1 MDFEQRLHQRLK
13 VIEYDS
19 AEYHQAAQLRYQLF
33 YQEHHIPFAS
43 IFDPQEPE
51 DLHLGIINLTTNR
64 VLAYGRL
71 GRQSIT
77 EFKIYQMVV
86 VPEYQRCGLGRR
98 VISALFE
105 AAIDRGASLVILN
118 ARLPQVPFYQK
129 FGFESVGEVFSS
141 VVTKVPHIQMQK
153 HANNQQN

>member
-1 MDFEQRLHQRLK
+1 MDFARLK

-19 AEYHQAAQLRYQLF
+19 TEYHQAAQLRYQLF
-33 YQEHHIPFAS
+33 YREHHIPFAS

-51 DLHLGIINLTTNR
+51 DLHLGIIDITTNS

-77 EFKIYQMVV
+77 KFKIYQMVV
-86 VPEYQRCGLGRR
+86 VPEYQRCGLGSQ
-98 VISALFE
+98 VLSALFA

-118 ARLPQVPFYQK
+118 ARLTQVPFYQK
-129 FGFESVGEVFSS
+129 FGFESVGEVFPS
-141 VVTKVPHIQMQK
+141 VVTKEPHIQMQK
-153 HANNQQN
+153 QANSQQN